1 MSFHKSINH
10 IEECQKIIS
19 FLKAENL
26 NDFADQLD
34 CSIRYSSTGLE
45 IVFTMFGILESV
57 KDSGQVQSL
66 ETRKLIDFL
75 INDLKKRGALYRF
88 DNIKEINLFINC
100 LHTYYDQ

>member
-1 MSFHKSINH
+1 MSLHKSINH

-19 FLKAENL
+19 LLKAENL

-57 KDSGQVQSL
+57 KDSSEVQSQ

-75 INDLKKRGALYRF
+75 INDLKKKGGIISFR
-88 DNIKEINLFINC
+88 
-100 LHTYYDQ
+100 

>member
-1 MSFHKSINH
+1 MSFYKSINH
-10 IEECQKIIS
+10 IEECQKIMS
-19 FLKAENL
+19 LLKAENL

-57 KDSGQVQSL
+57 KDSGQVQSQ

-75 INDLKKRGALYRF
+75 INDLKKKGGIISFR
-88 DNIKEINLFINC
+88 
-100 LHTYYDQ
+100 

>member
-19 FLKAENL
+19 LLKAENL

-34 CSIRYSSTGLE
+34 CSIKYSSTGLE

-57 KDSGQVQSL
+57 KDSGQIQSL
-66 ETRKLIDFL
+66 ETRELINCLID
-75 INDLKKRGALYRF
+75 DLKKKGGIISFR
-88 DNIKEINLFINC
+88 
-100 LHTYYDQ
+100 